1 MKTLLSLAILALAS
15 CAPKAF
21 PVGSP
26 DPRNAPGTADPTAAE
41 LHAKNIA
48 AITGNP
54 TKLP

>member
-1 MKTLLSLAILALAS
+1 MKTLLSLALLALAS
-15 CAPKAF
+15 CAPQAY
-21 PVGSP
+21 PVG
-26 DPRNAPGTADPTAAE
+26 APNPLDSVGGEPTAAE